1 MKICQR
7 DIGYNGGIKV
17 GSTAYDSTSR
27 TLNTRLTDAKNI
39 LENEPDLCGYTLLR
53 RLNKRT
59 NPILIKGV
67 NPDGG
72 IWLNPNGIPIAAFE
86 AKKQGIR
93 GNAHERWFK
102 NHRFLS
108 YINPDIRYV
117 TFLSGEGAIDD
128 SGMAGDFKTVL
139 LMEGKQPTFG
149 IIHPKGCSFVAS
161 KDGFSL
167 SEVLGIMRKAVME

>member
-1 MKICQR
+1 MKISQR
-7 DIGYNGGIKV
+7 DAGFNGGIKV

-39 LENEPDLCGYTLLR
+39 LEKELDSHGYTLLR
-53 RLNKRT
+53 RIDRRT
-59 NPILIKGV
+59 NPILIKGA

-72 IWLNPNGIPIAAFE
+72 IWLDPNGIIIAAFE

-102 NHRFLS
+102 NHRLLS
-108 YINPDIRYV
+108 HINPDIRYV

-139 LMEGKQPTFG
+139 LMEGKEPTFG
-149 IIHPKGCSFVAS
+149 TIHPKGCSFVAS

-167 SEVLGIMRKAVME
+167 SEVVEIMRKAVMQ